1 MITREE
7 AIRHFESYVD
17 NECYT
22 DLCQDACRMAI
33 SAIRSQDGAARLA
46 ASEKHGL
53 EPCDYATMKGAM
65 ENEKEARSQ
74 LSEVLGYIGGLSLDH
89 LRELVNAEKE
99 GRLAIL
105 PPDDNPLTEEELRK
119 MDGQPVRCE
128 IVAKGNPP
136 FYGIVHG
143 NVVTGYVP
151 GKQTPISL
159 EISERG
165 AFGLAWVAYR
175 CKEIVFPLNKLLTLE
190 ELQEMNGEPVW
201 VCSPYDPQNG
211 RYGVVWV
218 SPKWELENWFVA
230 TVSESTYF
238 AAYGKV
244 WVAYRR
250 RPEVDK
256 KNDYYSE

>member
-46 ASEKHGL
+46 AYEKYGL
-53 EPCDYATMKGAM
+53 EPCDYAAMKSAM
-65 ENEKEARSQ
+65 ENEAEVKAQ

-89 LRELVNAEKE
+89 LRELARAEKE

-105 PPDDNPLTEEELRK
+105 LPDDKPLTMEELQG
-119 MDGQPVRCE
+119 MDGEPVWCE
-128 IVAKGNPP
+128 IMVKGEQP
-136 FYGIVHG
+136 FYGIIHG
-143 NVVTGYVP
+143 DMVTGYVP
-151 GKQTPISL
+151 GKKSPINL

-165 AFGLAWVAYR
+165 AFGLAWFAYR
-175 CKEIVFPLNKLLTLE
+175 CKKHEIISAPNNPLTLE
-190 ELQEMNGEPVW
+190 ELRGLGGKPVW
-201 VCSPYDPQNG
+201 VCSPSNPLDG
-211 RYGVVWV
+211 RYGIVWV
-218 SPKWELENWFVA
+218 SQEWEIENWFVA
-230 TVSESTYF
+230 TVSEPVYF
-238 AAYGKV
+238 AAYEKV

-250 RPEVDK
+250 RPEMGK
-256 KNDYYSE
+256 RK